1 MIISFQDKKA
11 RKLTK
16 KRVGDHILSS
26 YRHCIAPL
34 LTWHISISSGP
45 FSVQNVSS
53 KNLAPS
59 SRRAGELRTKE
70 KEGRDRRIRRR
81 FDFFYA
87 MHCNPYAIDYL
98 SATSY
103 HPNQRLERRCSVPWW
118 GRTLSQKFLSTRPWF
133 QGGGTRGQLSAT
145 SDEAGGP
152 SYAELEA
159 VTLFTNLHWSSVQ
172 YQRWTGSLS
181 SSPAIPSC

>member
-70 KEGRDRRIRRR
+70 KEGREIVESGGDLI
-81 FDFFYA
+81 FF
-87 MHCNPYAIDYL
+87 MLCTVTPMQLTTSVLRHIILTKDWSDDVLYL
-98 SATSY
+98 D
-103 HPNQRLERRCSVPWW
+103 
-118 GRTLSQKFLSTRPWF
+118 G
-133 QGGGTRGQLSAT
+133 
-145 SDEAGGP
+145 
-152 SYAELEA
+152 AE
-159 VTLFTNLHWSSVQ
+159 H
-172 YQRWTGSLS
+172 
-181 SSPAIPSC
+181 